1 MEWKYERLEQTK
13 QFWERRIKTYPDFML
28 YYKSTEIKTVLYWH
42 KKETHK
48 SMKQKE
54 ESQINL
60 TFIWSIYLW
69 QRVKYIQWG
78 KDRLFNKFCWEKWAA
93 VHKKNHI
100 GLLTPYTQINL
111 KWIKYFRIR
120 SEIIQFLE
128 ENINSILYDTEV
140 SYYWIYLLRQEKQMQ
155 K

>member
-1 MEWKYERLEQTK
+1 MEWKYERSDQTK

-28 YYKSTEIKTVLYWH
+28 YYKSTEIKTVSYWH

-48 SMKQKE
+48 SMKQKQ

-93 VHKKNHI
+93 VHKKNHT

-128 ENINSILYDTEV
+128 ENINSILYDTEL
-140 SYYWIYLLRQEKQMQ
+140 SYYWIYLLRQEK
-155 K
+155 